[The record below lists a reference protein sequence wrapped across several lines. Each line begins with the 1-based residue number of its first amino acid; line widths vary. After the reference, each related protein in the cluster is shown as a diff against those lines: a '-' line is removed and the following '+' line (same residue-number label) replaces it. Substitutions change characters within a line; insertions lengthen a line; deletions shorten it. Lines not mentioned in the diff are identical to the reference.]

1 METLK
6 VDIITRLFT
15 IDFFK
20 NGENLAIFEL
30 LITVKKMSLRRLKV
44 VMVGQQLIGLYTSM
58 IVFLQCY
65 KRMISITT

>member
-6 VDIITRLFT
+6 VGIITRLFT

-20 NGENLAIFEL
+20 NGENLVIFEL
-30 LITVKKMSLRRLKV
+30 LITVKKMYSRRLKE
-44 VMVGQQLIGLYTSM
+44 VMDGQQLIGLYTSM
-58 IVFLQCY
+58 IVFPQCC